1 MLLRQRK
8 NRRRSTSKTTC
19 RFDDED
25 HSIAPLKQ
33 GVYGR
38 ALLRGLWEI
47 VLHER
52 CPIQND
58 LFPGMPIRAPEG
70 ASEASPADGAG
81 DDKAGGVEKTSDLS
95 VLWDTVHAQEGFPE
109 ALSKLYRKAGNEDFA
124 GREAKEAQ
132 RCSRGRN
139 APVLHELVAG
149 GGPAFAGTFL
159 SAGPA
164 RWNHHRRNSVQGGD
178 CKFPFKGRE
187 GQCHS
192 APGGGILLHH

>member
-1 MLLRQRK
+1 MRTQR
-8 NRRRSTSKTTC
+8 NRIKVFTLNKTC
-19 RFDDED
+19 LFDDED
-25 HSIAPLKQ
+25 YSIAPLKQ

-38 ALLRGLWEI
+38 AVLRGLWEI

-70 ASEASPADGAG
+70 SPEASPADGAG

-95 VLWDTVHAQEGFPE
+95 VLWDTVHAEEGFPE

-124 GREAKEAQ
+124 GREAKETQ

-149 GGPAFAGTFL
+149 GGPAVAGTVL

-187 GQCHS
+187 GQRHS